1 MIQLMMVNHRAFT
14 IKMVGMI
21 FSVVFWLDNCP
32 PMKYP
37 TEMPK
42 SVTEIITAQEMVV
55 APKKEASIRGAIIS
69 TAKLANPAK
78 KTSEKIIFL
87 FKFIL
92 YFLVKSRGGVN
103 CVPRR
108 GFDLVMQVSAS

>member
-1 MIQLMMVNHRAFT
+1 
-14 IKMVGMI
+14 
-21 FSVVFWLDNCP
+21 
-32 PMKYP
+32 MKYP

-42 SVTEIITAQEMVV
+42 SVTEIMTAQEMVV

-78 KTSEKIIFL
+78 KTSKKIIFL

-92 YFLVKSRGGVN
+92 SFFLVKSGGGVN
-103 CVPRR
+103 RVPRR
-108 GFDLVMQVSAS
+108 GFDLVM